1 MPLPRPMDDM
11 RYWGDVLVDELEHE
25 LDKINQAANT
35 ADPDESFSVANFTQK
50 KDLDASTAT
59 VADVANVLA
68 TVIEAMRNKGT
79 LA

>member
-1 MPLPRPMDDM
+1 
-11 RYWGDVLVDELEHE
+11 
-25 LDKINQAANT
+25 
-35 ADPDESFSVANFTQK
+35 VANFTQK